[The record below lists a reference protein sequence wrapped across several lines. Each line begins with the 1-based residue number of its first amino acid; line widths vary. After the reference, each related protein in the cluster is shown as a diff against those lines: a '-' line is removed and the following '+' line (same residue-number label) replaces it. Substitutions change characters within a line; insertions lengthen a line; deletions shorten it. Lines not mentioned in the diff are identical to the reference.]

1 MSALKLRIFKI
12 FHHGPRAF
20 LISLLIHTIILFFI
34 WSSQLKNPAEPP
46 IEISIQNQLLPKKL
60 QNIALSK
67 ESLKNK
73 GSQSLGHKLLAKF
86 SKPNLQSAFSAKAHD
101 IVTMTDA
108 EKYGAHPL
116 EDNPTDEWGS
126 GGATFARNKD
136 YLLFRKVYETVDG
149 LLYYPGVL
157 ARNRIEGFTHARL
170 VLDSAG
176 SCSWKLTQIT
186 GANPYLR
193 LFVLDVLKH
202 ACHQNYSQ
210 FMNGR
215 KLTNVDLS
223 FKFAITEHD
232 NLNLI
237 EADKGIVGNTL
248 LFYRN
253 SHNSI
258 MEWEL
263 GPFHGMFPIPV
274 AYLNIFWLQ
283 ENWDRVI
290 NHKEPLEVF
299 KNELGHQI

>member
-12 FHHGPRAF
+12 FHQGPPAF
-20 LISLLIHTIILFFI
+20 LISLLIHTAILFFI
-34 WSSQLKNPAEPP
+34 WSSQLKDPAKPP
-46 IEISIQNQLLPKKL
+46 IEISIENQLLPKKI
-60 QNIALSK
+60 QKISLSK
-67 ESLKNK
+67 VSLKNK
-73 GSQSLGHKLLAKF
+73 GTQSLGHKILAKF
-86 SKPNLQSAFSAKAHD
+86 SKPNFQSGFSAKVHD
-101 IVTMTDA
+101 IVTMTDS
-108 EKYGAHPL
+108 ENYRAHPL
-116 EDNPTDEWGS
+116 EDNPSDEWGS
-126 GGATFARNKD
+126 GGGTFARNKD

-170 VLDSAG
+170 VLDSEG

-193 LFVLDVLKH
+193 LFVLDILKQ

-210 FMNGR
+210 FINGR

-223 FKFAITEHD
+223 FKFAITEHE

-237 EADKGIVGNTL
+237 EAEKGIVGNTL

-263 GPFHGMFPIPV
+263 GPFHGMFPIPI

-283 ENWDRVI
+283 ENWDRI
-290 NHKEPLEVF
+290 MNHKEPLDVF